1 MRKLNI
7 RPVLQCHVFTLFIRL
22 AWHLK
27 CVATAVE
34 DEARIIIKECDG
46 SSTIGS
52 MVGTSLLHGS
62 EPKIMSR
69 LVANFVS
76 DFNLSEGS
84 GFHNYDALHK
94 HCNVLAFASAM
105 NAADLAILGACV
117 KSTLPPL
124 QKGKA
129 LFEILPSALKLE
141 KQANAT
147 HEQLPERLGTKHVSE
162 VIKSSTRSAMQQA
175 WMERSTRSES
185 SGSSSVFLRQNLG
198 ETDETI
204 KQISQLNSLASQ
216 HRLPLLFLS
225 LRNWT
230 GGACVCE
237 TVDKGRLYIVQDKP
251 ASYRVIGLHGNPGY
265 RTNTSD
271 FPDLVS
277 LLSHYSPK
285 FRLNYETSIVG
296 NEEEKQWANRDE
308 LELLQET
315 AIRLTT
321 IPRFVHAPGSP
332 VGNSRG
338 SRMQSLN

>member
-1 MRKLNI
+1 
-7 RPVLQCHVFTLFIRL
+7 
-22 AWHLK
+22 
-27 CVATAVE
+27 
-34 DEARIIIKECDG
+34 
-46 SSTIGS
+46 

-69 LVANFVS
+69 LVAKFVS

-84 GFHNYDALHK
+84 GNHNYDILHK
-94 HCNVLAFASAM
+94 HCIVLAFASAM
-105 NAADLAILGACV
+105 NSADLAILGACV
-117 KSTLPPL
+117 KSSLPPL

-141 KQANAT
+141 KQKNAAPC
-147 HEQLPERLGTKHVSE
+147 EQLPERLGTKHVSE
-162 VIKSSTRSAMQQA
+162 LMKSSTRSAMQQA
-175 WMERSTRSES
+175 WIEGSARNES

-198 ETDETI
+198 ETDETT

-237 TVDKGRLYIVQDKP
+237 TVDKGRFYIVQDGP

-265 RTNTSD
+265 RTNTID
-271 FPDLVS
+271 FPNLVS

-285 FRLNYETSIVG
+285 FRLNYETACAG
-296 NEEEKQWANRDE
+296 NEEEKHWANRDE

-321 IPRFVHAPGSP
+321 IPRFIHLPGSP

-338 SRMQSLN
+338 SRLQTLN

>member
-1 MRKLNI
+1 M
-7 RPVLQCHVFTLFIRL
+7 
-22 AWHLK
+22 AS
-27 CVATAVE
+27 AVE
-34 DEARIIIKECDG
+34 DEAEIIIKECEG

-52 MVGTSLLHGS
+52 MVGTSLQHGS

-69 LVANFVS
+69 LVANFIS
-76 DFNLSEGS
+76 DLNLSEGS
-84 GFHNYDALHK
+84 SKQNFDILRK
-94 HCNVLAFASAM
+94 HSNILAFSSAM
-105 NAADLAILGACV
+105 NAADLTILGACV
-117 KSTLPPL
+117 KSSLPPL

-141 KQANAT
+141 KQKGVAT
-147 HEQLPERLGTKHVSE
+147 EDRQLPARLGTKFISE
-162 VIKSSTRSAMQQA
+162 AAKVSTRSPMQQA
-175 WMERSTRSES
+175 WIEGSVRQQSSDSTES
-185 SGSSSVFLRQNLG
+185 SIFLRQNIG
-198 ETDETI
+198 ETDETS
-204 KQISQLNSLASQ
+204 KQLTHLNSLASQ

-277 LLSHYSPK
+277 LISYFSPK
-285 FRLNYETSIVG
+285 FRLNYEAACAGI
-296 NEEEKQWANRDE
+296 EEDKLWSDRDD
-308 LELLQET
+308 LESLQET

-321 IPRFVHAPGSP
+321 IPKFVHTPGSP

-338 SRMQSLN
+338 SRLQSLN